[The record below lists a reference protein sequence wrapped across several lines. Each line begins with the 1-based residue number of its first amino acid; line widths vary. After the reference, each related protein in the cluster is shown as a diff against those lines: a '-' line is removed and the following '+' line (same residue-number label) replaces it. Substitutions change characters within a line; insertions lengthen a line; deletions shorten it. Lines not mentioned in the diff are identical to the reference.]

1 MNAACAPSRLPF
13 APKPLPNELFSSW
26 MLRIADANF
35 VSLQELIVGFQSRH
49 PEVPCPRSLDWGFSN
64 EFLNAVARFCR
75 APIGTLRSLD
85 LRTRLPNAQQ
95 VLLLRLRD
103 TSEECRRCRKERTG
117 YAFCPMCIVQQRYVH
132 ARWEWAFPALL
143 YCHVHK
149 SPLRHGCPMCGEDD
163 PLPFG
168 VLADPSI
175 HCWRCGADLTGCA
188 FGSRTRSVDRADRL
202 VEKIYRAA
210 LRRNRADC
218 ARPDDITATQF
229 RCFVDDIFQ
238 LLTWYPSSELSP
250 QSTHPPNLYFNFRRD
265 ILAIIAAF
273 VAMAAPNA
281 DQDRTAFKPHQGPVL
296 WLRVLALVS
305 RQEAE
310 WIKAASARWPFAV
323 RQHLDVALH
332 KSPLSGSRSSPFRS
346 AFFRPGLKYI
356 NLFQFRDLNAGNQA
370 QQPNSGI

>member
-1 MNAACAPSRLPF
+1 MNAACAPSQLPF

-49 PEVPCPRSLDWGFSN
+49 PEVPCPRSLDWGFSH

-75 APIGTLRSLD
+75 ARIGTLRSLD

-143 YCHVHK
+143 FCHVHK

-168 VLADPSI
+168 APAVPSN
-175 HCWRCGADLTGCA
+175 RCLSCGSNLTDRA
-188 FGSRTRSVDRADRL
+188 FGPHVWRVDSTHAL
-202 VEKIYRAA
+202 VQKGYRAA
-210 LRRNRADC
+210 LRGTSRDYA
-218 ARPDDITATQF
+218 
-229 RCFVDDIFQ
+229 
-238 LLTWYPSSELSP
+238 LLGY
-250 QSTHPPNLYFNFRRD
+250 N
-265 ILAIIAAF
+265 
-273 VAMAAPNA
+273 
-281 DQDRTAFKPHQGPVL
+281 
-296 WLRVLALVS
+296 
-305 RQEAE
+305 
-310 WIKAASARWPFAV
+310 
-323 RQHLDVALH
+323 
-332 KSPLSGSRSSPFRS
+332 
-346 AFFRPGLKYI
+346 
-356 NLFQFRDLNAGNQA
+356 
-370 QQPNSGI
+370 